1 MLYVHV
7 IDLDLSMHYTSVQGE
22 HLMGI
27 LIGVCLI
34 MYGHMVVHQ
43 IQCHYSLYSPFFKK
57 SYVSKSDAFHF
68 ESVILK

>member
-1 MLYVHV
+1 
-7 IDLDLSMHYTSVQGE
+7 
-22 HLMGI
+22 MGI